1 MNNIVI
7 IAPHPDD
14 ETIGCG
20 GTLLKHRANGDQ
32 IFWLI
37 LSHMPKGEC
46 WSNEVIDARAEE
58 IKKVSEQFQFTET
71 FELNYPAAKLDQVAM
86 DELVSRI
93 AQCFNKISPSIVY
106 LPNPTDTHTDHQIAF
121 KAGYS
126 CTKSFR
132 FPFVK
137 KILAYETLSE
147 TEFSPNIGNIPFSPN
162 VFIDISDYLDKK
174 LEILDIYAN
183 QLGQH
188 PFPRSIENI
197 KALATLRGA
206 TSNCHY
212 AEGFYLIKSIE

>member
-1 MNNIVI
+1 MNNILV

-20 GTLLKHRANGDQ
+20 GTLLKHRENGDQ

-37 LSHMPKGEC
+37 LSHMLKGEC
-46 WSNEVIDARAEE
+46 WSEKEIDARKQE
-58 IKKVSEQFQFTET
+58 IKRVANKFQFTDT
-71 FELNYPAAKLDQVAM
+71 YELNYPTTKLDQVPM
-86 DELVSRI
+86 GELVSSI
-93 AQCFNKISPSIVY
+93 AECINKICPAIVY
-106 LPNPTDTHTDHQIAF
+106 LPNPTDSHTDHQIAF
-121 KAGYS
+121 KAGHS

-137 KILAYETLSE
+137 KVLVYETLSE

-162 VFIDISDYLDKK
+162 VYIDISSYLDEK
-174 LEILDIYAN
+174 LEILGIYAN
-183 QLGQH
+183 QLGEH

-206 TSNCHY
+206 TSNCRY
-212 AEGFYLIKSIE
+212 AEGFYLVKSIE